1 MQMTNMFR
9 EMEIRGRMAI
19 PTKSLDRNG
28 VVPQSSV
35 VTGLL
40 KELLLIKSTEEHGY
54 FLAITELKSI
64 GNGEFEDESG
74 EVLFSVTFHCRTFL
88 PVNGEIML
96 VVVHKIHRRGVFLR
110 CGPMKYIYL
119 SVQKMPNFYYAQ
131 WKAQEIF
138 ISDDHSRIEN
148 DVVIRFVVFAVRWRK
163 KHWDIERDFMIL
175 ASLEDDCLGPVSL
188 LGFYESRVLQKW
200 CRTSTGYLLG
210 AGTLTDTTVRIPG
223 TPNTCRV
230 PQIHLDTSW
239 VRYGYGT
246 GTAK

>member
-1 MQMTNMFR
+1 MQITNMFR
-9 EMEIRGRMAI
+9 EMEIRGRVAI

-74 EVLFSVTFHCRTFL
+74 DVLFSVAFHCRTFL

-96 VVVHKIHRRGVFLR
+96 GVVHKIHRRGVFLR

-119 SVQKMPNFYYAQ
+119 SAQKMPNFYYAQ
-131 WKAQEIF
+131 WKTREIF
-138 ISDDHSRIEN
+138 INDDHSRIEN

-175 ASLEDDCLGPVSL
+175 ASLEGDCLGPVSL
-188 LGFYESRVLQKW
+188 
-200 CRTSTGYLLG
+200 
-210 AGTLTDTTVRIPG
+210 PG
-223 TPNTCRV
+223 SDE
-230 PQIHLDTSW
+230 LEL
-239 VRYGYGT
+239 
-246 GTAK
+246 